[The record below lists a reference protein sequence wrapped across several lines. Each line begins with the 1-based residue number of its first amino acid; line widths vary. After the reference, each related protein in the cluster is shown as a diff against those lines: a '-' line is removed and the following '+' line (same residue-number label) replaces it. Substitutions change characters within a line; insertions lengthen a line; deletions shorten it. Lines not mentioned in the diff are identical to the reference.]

1 MVTTTEPVAMLG
13 SVFKVRIF
21 PLKLGVMP
29 EGGAGTLSATAPVKP
44 PVRLTDMVK
53 VVLEPRGTVWEVG
66 RELIVKSPGLV
77 L

>member
-1 MVTTTEPVAMLG
+1 MVTITDPVAMLG
-13 SVFKVRIF
+13 SVFTVRTF

-44 PVRLTDMVK
+44 PVRLTDTVK
-53 VVLEPRGTVWEVG
+53 FTLDPRGTPWEAG
-66 RELIVKSPGLV
+66 SALSVKSPGLG

>member
-1 MVTTTEPVAMLG
+1 MVTTREPVAMLG
-13 SVFKVRIF
+13 SVFKVRTF

-29 EGGAGTLSATAPVKP
+29 EGGAGTLSVTAPVKP

-53 VVLEPRGTVWEVG
+53 VVLEPRGTPWEAG
-66 RELIVKSPGLV
+66 SALSVKSPGLG